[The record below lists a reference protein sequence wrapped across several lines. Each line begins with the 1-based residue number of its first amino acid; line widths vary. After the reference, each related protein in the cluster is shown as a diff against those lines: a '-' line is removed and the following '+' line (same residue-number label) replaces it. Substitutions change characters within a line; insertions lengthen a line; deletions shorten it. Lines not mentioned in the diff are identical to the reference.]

1 MANYVLT
8 NEAIRDLR
16 NIWNYTFETWSE
28 RQADIYYSMLIK
40 HFQLIANNPSLGK
53 NYNNISPHLFVLKAK
68 RHIIF
73 YRRPI
78 NESIQIIRI
87 LHQRMDLKKR
97 VNN

>member
-8 NEAIRDLR
+8 NEAIRDLS

-28 RQADIYYSMLIK
+28 RQADIYYTMLVE

-53 NYNNISPHLFVLKAK
+53 SYYKITPNLFGLKAK

-78 NESIQIIRI
+78 NESIQIVRI
-87 LHQRMDLKKR
+87 LHQRMDLEKR